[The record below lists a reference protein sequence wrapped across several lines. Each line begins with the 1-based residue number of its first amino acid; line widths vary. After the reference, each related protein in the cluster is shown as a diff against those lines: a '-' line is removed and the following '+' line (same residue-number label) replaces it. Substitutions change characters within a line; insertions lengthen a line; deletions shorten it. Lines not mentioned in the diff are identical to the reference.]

1 MTLLPPQGGGFNNRG
16 GFRGG
21 RGGPRFPMGPP
32 MFNPQDVFMWLDL
45 QNPML
50 LQQVSAAAEAL
61 NIKLQQLEEI
71 LSQFFTEMSC
81 AGPFSCQLAP

>member
-1 MTLLPPQGGGFNNRG
+1 MHEHCFKISKKVIIIKCRRQGGGFNNRG

-50 LQQVSAAAEAL
+50 LQQVNSDL
-61 NIKLQQLEEI
+61 N
-71 LSQFFTEMSC
+71 S
-81 AGPFSCQLAP
+81 

>member
-1 MTLLPPQGGGFNNRG
+1 MKCHPQGGGFNNRGG

-50 LQQVSAAAEAL
+50 LQQVNNFL
-61 NIKLQQLEEI
+61 N
-71 LSQFFTEMSC
+71 TEKSSRNLHLLR
-81 AGPFSCQLAP
+81 G